1 MGDDARQQE
10 MEELRRKVRLLE
22 DELKRKQHQPE
33 KPYERSRE
41 AEPAPPKKEK
51 VRTKIEAK

>member
-22 DELKRKQHQPE
+22 DETAYNGKHKHNDMDEDSL
-33 KPYERSRE
+33 YLN
-41 AEPAPPKKEK
+41 
-51 VRTKIEAK
+51 I